1 MDLELRLE
9 REIPDGD
16 NDTIGRLYLEPD
28 HTLLCMTLEDQVRQP
43 ADWVF
48 SGNVK
53 DPLPWK
59 VYGSTA
65 IPSGR
70 FEIIITRSKRMSDR
84 AGHDVLTPMLCKV
97 PGFDGIRIHKGN
109 KPEDT
114 EGCILP
120 GMYTDDA
127 KDRVLASGVAYDM
140 LYAKIKEA
148 RDRKDRVWITIVNP
162 SKELAA

>member
-9 REIPDGD
+9 RKPSDEK
-16 NDTIGRLYLEPD
+16 DTIGTLYKQPEHSLI
-28 HTLLCMTLEDQVRQP
+28 CMMLEDPVRQP

-53 DPLPWK
+53 DQLPWK
-59 VYGSTA
+59 IPHVTA

-70 FEIIITRSKRMSDR
+70 FEIIRTRSKRLSDR
-84 AGHDVLTPMLCKV
+84 AGHDVVTPMLCKV

-114 EGCILP
+114 DGCLLP
-120 GMYTDDA
+120 GMKTDDNE
-127 KDRVLASGVAYDM
+127 DMVLSSGVAYDILDGM
-140 LYAKIKEA
+140 IQTA
-148 RDRKDRVWITIVNP
+148 RERGDRVWITIVNP
-162 SKELAA
+162 P

>member
-16 NDTIGRLYLEPD
+16 NDTIGLLYQEPA
-28 HTLLCMTLEDQVRQP
+28 HELLCYMLEDPVRQP

-59 VYGSTA
+59 IPGSTA
-65 IPSGR
+65 IPGGR
-70 FEIIITRSKRMSDR
+70 FEIIITRSKRLSDR

-114 EGCILP
+114 EGCLLP
-120 GMYTDDA
+120 GMKVDA
-127 KDRVLASGVAYDM
+127 DRDMVLSSGVAYDI
-140 LYAKIKEA
+140 LFDKIRAAREA
-148 RDRKDRVWITIVNP
+148 GDRVWITIVNP
-162 SKELAA
+162 SKGD